1 MSNPQ
6 QTDQPQNDPGGDALT
21 AVVALAI
28 KVVVALLLLPLLIP
42 LIVVAVSGE
51 IVATKTKFWIVSP
64 CRWALNTAG
73 ALLVF
78 ALLAVEVVLLAGW
91 FSSGQAE
98 AFRSSPDWGDQILPT
113 FLPWAIANLA
123 SGVFLIPVAMSAH
136 RRRIA
141 RRVRT
146 RRISDVLR
154 QTQIEQ
160 ARKRAA
166 DAAAAK
172 RVGVQLD
179 AETGAIASTSDKALT
194 APLPGPHGRQG
205 FGFVSRA
212 TVKNLAER
220 FYDVRRVRDWTD
232 DEGKLMML
240 PADAASVRALLIA
253 ESGTGKT
260 VLLSDMM
267 LCALMYGW
275 PVVFIDAKGDP
286 ADAEK
291 LQAIARSFGRTAE
304 VGGPWN
310 LFTGTADQVTSKLMR
325 LMPPP
330 DGANQYYL
338 NEIRGVLQ
346 VVQAASPLT
355 SVDDLR
361 ERLTRPENFID
372 DRVDL
377 GIVLH
382 KIDRDGTTAGER
394 ALSSLLVELRPL
406 QQWISPDGWSY
417 DNPQADLRIVPLS
430 PISDT
435 QARLGDLL
443 LLDLRNYLATRLERR
458 DKTPTLV
465 VVDEFPQLVTGTTDP
480 GDTATSLFET
490 ARSAGM
496 GLILAAQSVAGL
508 SRDEISRRRA
518 LSSGAALIFGR
529 SKDPEDVVQY
539 AGTIMQMEAS
549 GAATGEEL
557 KSGRAQ
563 HTFLVPPQDVREAAD
578 GAFWII
584 QAGGIAPFRALPTR
598 RTAATPPPVTEPL
611 RADAAESPVDAD
623 DSANARDVSVPD
635 PAVDADTRS

>member
-6 QTDQPQNDPGGDALT
+6 QQDQVQSDPGGDALT
-21 AVVALAI
+21 AVVVLAF

-51 IVATKTKFWIVSP
+51 IVATKTRFWLVSP
-64 CRWALNTAG
+64 WRWAINTAG
-73 ALLVF
+73 VLLVVG
-78 ALLAVEVVLLAGW
+78 LLVVEVLLVVQW
-91 FSSGQAE
+91 VSSGDAE
-98 AFRSSPDWGDQILPT
+98 AFRTAPDWADQILPT

-123 SGVFLIPVAMSAH
+123 SGVLLIPVALSAH

-166 DAAAAK
+166 DTAAAR

-179 AETGAIASTSDKALT
+179 AETGAIARTTDKALT
-194 APLPGPHGRQG
+194 APLSGPGGRWG

-212 TVKNLAER
+212 TVKNLEER

-232 DEGKLMML
+232 TDGKLMML
-240 PADAASVRALLIA
+240 PAHAASVRALLVA

-260 VLLSDMM
+260 VLLSDLM
-267 LCALMYGW
+267 LCALEAGW

-291 LQAIARSFGRTAE
+291 LQAVARTLGRTAE
-304 VGGPWN
+304 VGGRWN
-310 LFTGTADQVTSKLMR
+310 LFTGTADQITSKLMR

-346 VVQAASPLT
+346 VVQSVSPVS

-382 KIDRDGTTAGER
+382 KVDRDGTTAGER

-406 QQWISPDGWSY
+406 QQWIGPDGWSY
-417 DNPQADLRIVPLS
+417 ANPQADIRIVPLS

-443 LLDLRNYLATRLERR
+443 LLDLRNYLATRLEQR

-465 VVDEFPQLVTGTTDP
+465 VVDEFPQLVTGATDP
-480 GDTATSLFET
+480 GDTATSLYET

-496 GLILAAQSVAGL
+496 GLILVAQSVAGL

-539 AGTIMQMEAS
+539 AGTVMQMEAS

-578 GAFWII
+578 GAFWIV

-598 RTAATPPPVTEPL
+598 QATPTPPPQFDPPV
-611 RADAAESPVDAD
+611 ADEVESVEGDVDPVGA
-623 DSANARDVSVPD
+623 S
-635 PAVDADTRS
+635 DTPNTVEERS